1 MKVILA
7 QAVDWYVRLHDS
19 AVSDSTRS
27 EWQAWL
33 AADPQHAQ
41 AWGRIEQLQQRL
53 GQAPAGVATV
63 TLEQARQQRRQA
75 LKMFA
80 VLLGAGVVGWQG
92 YRASPWSVD
101 YATRVGERR
110 QLTLADGSRLDLNT
124 DTRVDI
130 RFDAGQRLIHLR
142 HGEILVETAKDSRPL
157 SVQTDQGRIL
167 ALGTRFVVRQDD
179 GTTRITVEAH
189 AVEVR
194 PRLATQQVVRID
206 AGQTVSVAADAVGP
220 LQPAPAQASSWT
232 QGMLVAVDWR
242 LQDVLAELS
251 RYRPG
256 YLGCAPEVADL
267 RLSGAFTLDDSDAV
281 LANLE
286 DSLPVQVR
294 RLTRYWV
301 RLEARAT

>member
-19 AVSDSTRS
+19 AVSDTTRS

-179 GTTRITVEAH
+179 GTTRVTVEAH

-194 PRLATQQVVRID
+194 PRLATQQVVRVD

-286 DSLPVQVR
+286 DSLPVQAR

>member
-19 AVSDSTRS
+19 AVSDTTRS

-80 VLLGAGVVGWQG
+80 VLLGVGVVGWQG
-92 YRASPWSVD
+92 YRTSPWSAD

-179 GTTRITVEAH
+179 GTTRVTVEAH

-206 AGQTVSVAADAVGP
+206 AGQTVSVAADVVGP

-267 RLSGAFTLDDSDAV
+267 CLSGAFTLDDSDAV

>member
-19 AVSDSTRS
+19 AASDSTRS

-179 GTTRITVEAH
+179 GTTRVTVEAH

-194 PRLATQQVVRID
+194 PRLATQQVVRVD